1 MAEAA
6 LGGSELLTIPE
17 AAALLRLR
25 PSTLRDWRYQ
35 RRKLP
40 FLKFSRRVFV
50 RRSDVEALIESGLE
64 PASEPEREEPEEAL
78 GNAR

>member
-6 LGGSELLTIPE
+6 LEQSDLLTIEE
-17 AAALLRLR
+17 AAGLLRLK

-50 RRSDVEALIESGLE
+50 RRRDVEALIESGVE
-64 PASEPEREEPEEAL
+64 PVEGQGTDSDLTIQAA
-78 GNAR
+78 